1 MDNMPTRPSWTYQGR
16 LITDISDMPEG
27 TYGFIYEVRHKPSD
41 TRYIGKKVLFFE
53 RNKRLGK
60 RALQALKEE
69 RAKNGLKGRV
79 PLKQKIRTE
88 SDWKDYF
95 GSQKEIVA
103 LSKNDIAGENWEK
116 RILEFV
122 PNKKLLTY
130 YETKHLFIN
139 NVLEDSYSTHINDN
153 ILGKFYRKD
162 FIDETK

>member
-1 MDNMPTRPSWTYQGR
+1 MPTRPSWTFQGR

-139 NVLEDSYSTHINDN
+139 NVLEDNYSSHINDN

-162 FIDETK
+162 FIDEIK